1 MSKLILLNKPFGVLC
16 QFTDPEGRPTLASY
30 ITQPD
35 VYAAGRLDYDS
46 EGLLLL
52 TADGQLQHRIA
63 HPKNKLPKTY
73 WAQVEGPVTEEAL
86 IALRKG
92 VTLKD
97 GLTAPA
103 KARVI
108 SEPDIWPR
116 TPPIRERQSI
126 PTSWIELTITEGR
139 NRQVRRMTAAV
150 GFPTLRLIRHAIGNW
165 GLDGLA
171 PGESRTVEVHLPDI
185 PKDTARSRKP
195 RTSGSS
201 HRQGR
206 ESSRGDRPAKRRSSQ
221 RTRRK
226 SER

>member
-16 QFTDPEGRPTLASY
+16 QFTDPQGRPTLASY
-30 ITQPD
+30 ITQSG

-52 TADGQLQHRIA
+52 TSDGQLQHRIA

-73 WAQVEGPVTEEAL
+73 WAQVEGAVTDQ
-86 IALRKG
+86 ALRALRQG

-97 GLTAPA
+97 GRTAPA
-103 KARVI
+103 KARLI
-108 SEPDIWPR
+108 AEPDIWPR

-150 GFPTLRLIRHAIGNW
+150 GFPTLRLIRQAIGSW
-165 GLDGLA
+165 RLDGLA
-171 PGESRTVEVHLPDI
+171 PGESRTVEVHLPNM
-185 PKDTARSRKP
+185 PKETASGRKSRAGDAA
-195 RTSGSS
+195 RD
-201 HRQGR
+201 GR
-206 ESSRGDRPAKRRSSQ
+206 HSATRGDRPTKRPAAR

-226 SER
+226 PAR

>member
-30 ITQPD
+30 ITQPG

-52 TADGQLQHRIA
+52 TSDGQLQHRIA

-73 WAQVEGPVTEEAL
+73 WAQLEGAVTDEAL
-86 IALRKG
+86 RALRQG

-97 GLTAPA
+97 GRTAPA
-103 KARVI
+103 KARLI
-108 SEPDIWPR
+108 AEPDIWPR
-116 TPPIRERQSI
+116 TPPIRQRQSI

-150 GFPTLRLIRHAIGNW
+150 GFPTLRLVRQAIGNW
-165 GLDGLA
+165 RLDGLA
-171 PGESRTVEVHLPDI
+171 PGESRTVEVHLPNML
-185 PKDTARSRKP
+185 KEAASGRKP
-195 RTSGSS
+195 RAGGAA
-201 HRQGR
+201 RDGKR
-206 ESSRGDRPAKRRSSQ
+206 EPARGDRQTKRPAAR

-226 SER
+226 PAR